1 MVPAAWPEEKEPGR
15 SPSGREVPWVRRGS
29 TCNSLRVPRDSTYG
43 HGAPRVTVAL
53 HIQPRDSTYGHGA
66 PRVTVGLH
74 IQPRDSRYGHGA
86 PHVTVGLRIQP
97 RGSTCD
103 KGLRTGRA
111 EVDAHWVGRVPLREV
126 SGRVHVTEL
135 WTCTGATSL

>member
-15 SPSGREVPWVRRGS
+15 SPSGREVPRVRRGS
-29 TCNSLRVPRDSTYG
+29 TCDSLRV
-43 HGAPRVTVAL
+43 
-53 HIQPRDSTYGHGA
+53 PRDSTYGHGA

-74 IQPRDSRYGHGA
+74 IQPW
-86 PHVTVGLRIQP
+86 
-97 RGSTCD
+97 GSTRD

-111 EVDAHWVGRVPLREV
+111 EVDARRVGTVPLREV
-126 SGRVHVTEL
+126 RGRVHVTEL